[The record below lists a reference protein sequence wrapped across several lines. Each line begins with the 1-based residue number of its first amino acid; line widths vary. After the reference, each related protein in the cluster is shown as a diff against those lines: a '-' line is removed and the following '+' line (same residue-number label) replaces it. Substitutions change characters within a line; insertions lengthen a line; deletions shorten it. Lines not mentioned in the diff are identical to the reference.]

1 MQNLALIIIVNLVF
15 FSGVVFFQDG
25 GQFFEDATHFFVVN
39 ESVNATVGATK
50 TAQLK
55 TRPVQKKKKP
65 SLLSRFLKKQTPA
78 EKFSV
83 LEKEL
88 LEVKA
93 KGTFI
98 SPDHANRIWADLS
111 TLEKQGYLKNELDR
125 LRALTVSLIVQ
136 SNKNNGQ
143 VPQGRT
149 NTFAALEG
157 ELREVKARGMS
168 LSPEHAQLILSN
180 ISALERQGYAP
191 SEIERLRKMVFDVS
205 SDLQDQERQRREEE
219 AARMA
224 APKKCPDTPPVLTA
238 DITDFS
244 NIQKVTAPGTP
255 VPSDD
260 RDRYKGHGFIWTNH
274 QRVPVYVPTD
284 AILNSVSYVADNVAS
299 PAQYR
304 LGFEVKSNC
313 NYSFRFDHIDEV
325 IPRVKAVAPATP
337 SVGRQNSATPVAA
350 PSEPIAI
357 EFKAGDLV
365 GYTQG
370 TRQAGNWDFGL
381 YDLSKEGPLGAL
393 GAFGLGAHAVCWVDY
408 FSPEKQAAY
417 RGLLDGPRH
426 VCSF

>member
-1 MQNLALIIIVNLVF
+1 MQNLALIIITNLVF
-15 FSGVVFFQDG
+15 FSGIIFFQDG
-25 GQFFEDATHFFVVN
+25 GKFFEDISSVFVVN
-39 ESVNATVGATK
+39 ESVNATVSAAK
-50 TAQLK
+50 TTQLK
-55 TRPVQKKKKP
+55 ARTVQKKKKP

-78 EKFSV
+78 EKFAA

-88 LEVKA
+88 FEVRT
-93 KGTFI
+93 KGSYI
-98 SPDHANRIWADLS
+98 SPDHANRIFADLNA
-111 TLEKQGYLKNELDR
+111 LEKQGYSKNELER
-125 LRALTVSLIVQ
+125 LRALTVSLIAQ
-136 SNKNNGQ
+136 SSKNNGQ
-143 VPQGRT
+143 VSQGRT

-180 ISALERQGYAP
+180 ISALERQGYAQN
-191 SEIERLRKMVFDVS
+191 EIERLRKMVFDAS
-205 SDLQDQERQRREEE
+205 SDLQDQERHRREEE

-244 NIQKVTAPGTP
+244 KIQKVTAPGTP

-260 RDRYKGHGFIWTNH
+260 KDRYKGHSFIWTNY
-274 QRVPVYVPTD
+274 QRVPLYAPVD
-284 AILNSVSYVADNVAS
+284 AILNSVSYVADNENS
-299 PAQYR
+299 PVQYR

-313 NYSFRFDHIDEV
+313 NYSFKFDHIDEV
-325 IPRVKAVAPATP
+325 VPRIKAVAPATP
-337 SVGRQNSATPVAA
+337 SIGRSNSVASGAT

-365 GYTQG
+365 GYTKG

-381 YDLSKEGPLGAL
+381 YDSSREGPLGIL

-408 FSPEKQAAY
+408 FAPEKQVAY
-417 RGLLDGPRH
+417 RSLLDGPRY